1 MRREPTKRAAF
12 GAGLLAIVLVVVA
25 SYFAYTKRNPFS
37 SPYKVEAIF
46 QNANELKQ
54 RSPVRIA
61 GVEVGRVTGVEP
73 LEDGSGLARVTMEIK
88 DSGRPIKKDATFTVR
103 NRIFLEGN
111 YFVDVEPG
119 TPSAPE
125 IANGGTVPA
134 AQTQSPVQFGQVLNA
149 LQSDTREELQT
160 FFKEY
165 SESLKGQGARG
176 FNNAVKYWESA
187 YSNNAVVARA
197 TLGTEDGDLGRV
209 LRGQGRV
216 FGALSE
222 DEEALKDFIT
232 GLNDT
237 MRAFASQ
244 EDNLRQAIP
253 ALRDVLA
260 RGRPALQ
267 TLNRALPSIR
277 AFARDALPGARSS
290 SPTLDAQLPF
300 VAQLRRL
307 VQRDELGGLVPQLL
321 ATVPTLTK
329 LNQSQA
335 RSLAQTRSLA
345 ACQNRVLLP
354 FSKTP
359 IPDPDFPD
367 NTNQPFFKQSTR
379 AFVGLAGESRL
390 QDANSPYFRVI
401 AGGGPTTLVSTGEA
415 GDQLFAQPLL
425 PIEGTRPAMPDKRP
439 VFRPGVPCETQ
450 EAPDLNAVRGA
461 APQSEAKVKPVLTA
475 ENRARMARARAEFG
489 RVQEHLKRELR
500 GKPSV
505 DPLSYDDRTESRL
518 RKRIGL
524 PPLRKLVPSAEANAG
539 AKGGER

>member
-1 MRREPTKRAAF
+1 MRGSGKRSAF
-12 GAGLLAIVLVVVA
+12 GIGLMGVVLVVLA
-25 SYFAYTKRNPFS
+25 SYFAYTKRNPFA
-37 SPYKVEAIF
+37 SPYKVDAIF
-46 QNANELKQ
+46 RTANELKS

-61 GVEVGRVTGVEP
+61 GVEVGKVTAVSP
-73 LEDGSGLARVTMEIK
+73 LDDGSGLARVTMEIK
-88 DSGRPIKKDATFTVR
+88 DSGRPLKKDATFTIR

-119 TPSAPE
+119 TPSAQELP
-125 IANGGTVPA
+125 NGGTIPPQ
-134 AQTQSPVQFGQVLNA
+134 QTQSPVQFGQVLNA

-165 SESLKGQGARG
+165 SQSLKGAGARG
-176 FNNAVKYWESA
+176 FNNAIKYWEAA
-187 YSNNAVVARA
+187 YSNNAVAARA

-253 ALRDVLA
+253 ALRDVLL

-300 VAQLRRL
+300 VTELRKL

-359 IPDPDFPD
+359 IPDPDFPE
-367 NTNQPFFKQSTR
+367 NSGEPFYKQTTR
-379 AFVGLAGESRL
+379 AFVGLSGESRL
-390 QDANSPYFRVI
+390 QDANSPFFRVI

-415 GDQLFAQPLL
+415 GEKFFSQPLF
-425 PIEGTRPAMPDKRP
+425 PIEGTRPAKPEKRP
-439 VFRPGVPCETQ
+439 VFRPGIPCETQ
-450 EAPDLNAVRGA
+450 ETPDLNAVRGE
-461 APQSEAKVKPVLTA
+461 APQSEAKVNPVLN
-475 ENRARMARARAEFG
+475 EKNRARMARARAEFE
-489 RVQEHLKRELR
+489 RVQEHLARELK

-505 DPLSYDDRTESRL
+505 DPLSFNDKGEAIAR
-518 RKRIGL
+518 RKLGL
-524 PPLRKLVPSAEANAG
+524 PPLKKV
-539 AKGGER
+539 GE